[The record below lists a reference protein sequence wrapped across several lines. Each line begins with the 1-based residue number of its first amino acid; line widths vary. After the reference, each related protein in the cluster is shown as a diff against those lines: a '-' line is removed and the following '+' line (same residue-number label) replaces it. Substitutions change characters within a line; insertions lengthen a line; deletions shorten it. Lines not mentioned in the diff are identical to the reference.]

1 VVQMHWFDEL
11 LGKAEEFLHGR
22 ERVLCNAGLS
32 VSGLQHVGRLRGEIA
47 LNHAIVRA
55 LRLKG
60 KKASQNLVIYTQDQ
74 WKGKEG
80 QLGRFKAG
88 EGEQYIGRR
97 LVDVPDPEGCHKNW
111 VDHYW
116 VDFGDYLDRFA
127 PGISVISTTE
137 VYSRQD
143 MKDLVIEL
151 VGKKEAVREVVNK
164 YRSRRPYPPDWI
176 PFEAYCEKC
185 QRVGSAKTL
194 GLLPD
199 YRVRYEC
206 ECGNSGTSP
215 IEKGKLNWRLE
226 WPALWKVLKV
236 DVEPFGKDHAA
247 PGGSRD
253 SCKEIAQNIMG
264 MEAPFPIPYE
274 WVGLGQG
281 GKDLGD
287 MGSSD
292 FIGFTPKQW
301 LEIGDPEVIR
311 YIYFFNP
318 VSRRVILDLGKVDS
332 YHDLYDSAERAYH
345 STKRNEEEE
354 VAARS
359 FELAL
364 VEKTMEEA
372 PFQLSYRHAAYL
384 SQISPTEHKAS
395 WCIQR
400 LRDTGMLSLSLTPF
414 EEGRIE
420 RRLTYAMKWVEL
432 YSPENK
438 VTLLQELT
446 KEVKGQLDDKDRE
459 ALSMYLR
466 AATSTEWREDAI
478 KESMVALTK
487 GGRLPVETPRFFRDL
502 YLILLGQERGPRAA
516 PFLAVLKKEWVLER
530 LKETAKA

>member
-11 LGKAEEFLHGR
+11 LGKAEEFLRGR

-47 LNHAIVRA
+47 LNHAIVRG

-60 KKASQNLVIYTQDQ
+60 KKASQNLVLYTQDQ

-80 QLGRFKAG
+80 QLGRFKG
-88 EGEQYIGRR
+88 REGDQYVGQR
-97 LVDVPDPEGCHKNW
+97 LIDVPDPEGCHKNW

-116 VDFGDYLDRFA
+116 VDFGDYLDSFA
-127 PGISVISTTE
+127 PGVSVISTTE
-137 VYSRQD
+137 IYSRQD
-143 MKDLVIEL
+143 MKDLVLEL
-151 VGKKEAVREVVNK
+151 VAKKDAVRDVVNK
-164 YRSRRPYPPDWI
+164 YRSRKPYPPEWI

-185 QRVGSAKTL
+185 HRVGNAKTL
-194 GLLPD
+194 ELLPD

-206 ECGNSGTSP
+206 ECDNSGDTP

-226 WPALWKVLKV
+226 WPALWKVLRV

-253 SCKEIAQNIMG
+253 SCKEIARKIMG

-274 WVGLGQG
+274 WVGLGKG

-318 VSRRVILDLGKVDS
+318 VSRRVVLDLSKVDS
-332 YHDLYDSAERAYH
+332 YHDLFDSAERAYH
-345 STKRNEEEE
+345 SVKRNEEED

-364 VEKTMEEA
+364 VGKTMEDL

-384 SQISPTEHKAS
+384 SQISPSEHKVS

-400 LRDTGMLSLSLTPF
+400 LRDTGMLSIPLTPF

-420 RRLTYAMKWVEL
+420 RRLKNAMKWVEL

-438 VTLLQELT
+438 VTLLQEMT
-446 KEVKGQLDDKDRE
+446 PKVIEQLEEKDRE

-466 AATSTEWREDAI
+466 TATTTEWREDAI
-478 KESMVALTK
+478 KESMISLTK
-487 GGRLPVETPRFFRDL
+487 GGRLPIETPRFFRDL
-502 YLILLGQERGPRAA
+502 YLVLLGQERGPRAA

-530 LKETAKA
+530 LKESARA